1 MVKNSST
8 ICQDSKET
16 LKRRV
21 ISKTSPIPE
30 LFCLR
35 STIKQFHVF
44 WRFSNFVSW
53 ETKNCI
59 GATEIPQKGSEST
72 IQKLNGDYF
81 DTLWGEWPK
90 NDAAAATFR
99 SSVFNIGGFS
109 MVTWMTHPKNSSTKS
124 SMRCFKLSMQSDC
137 NVAKPRKRP
146 WNISQLGFGDV
157 QGYVPRIGMSSSFLT
172 QTSQCHKTLNWK
184 PRKASPI
191 HSLFPFPKVPAS
203 SFKVNLQTQ
212 AGSILS
218 EYHKEVPAPSS
229 HFRKFT
235 WMNTNETANK
245 RIKCYRN
252 FYVFYHFNAFRS
264 KRPEPL

>member
-1 MVKNSST
+1 MMLQQPHSGVPYSTLEAFRWLHGWLILKINPPNLLWGASSWACSRIAMWLNLERDLGT
-8 ICQDSKET
+8 YPSWG
-16 LKRRV
+16 LGMFRGMFLG
-21 ISKTSPIPE
+21 SA
-30 LFCLR
+30 CLPA
-35 STIKQFHVF
+35 F
-44 WRFSNFVSW
+44 WR
-53 ETKNCI
+53 
-59 GATEIPQKGSEST
+59 
-72 IQKLNGDYF
+72 KL
-81 DTLWGEWPK
+81 P
-90 NDAAAATFR
+90 
-99 SSVFNIGGFS
+99 SV
-109 MVTWMTHPKNSSTKS
+109 
-124 SMRCFKLSMQSDC
+124 
-137 NVAKPRKRP
+137 
-146 WNISQLGFGDV
+146 
-157 QGYVPRIGMSSSFLT
+157 
-172 QTSQCHKTLNWK
+172 HKTLNWK

-264 KRPEPL
+264 KRPEPLQAMLDLLTSKWERFPLNSKPGLTVMVNPDMRRRPDGSSEPDRIDRIFGQ